1 MELLLCIN
9 KKKNVAMK
17 YVPDFV
23 PNDLKQYERDGLLTS
38 YDQMKCERFLE
49 DVNNHFANT
58 KIVNF
63 ELINKWLKGEEVSE
77 GTLRNYQAVQKAE
90 VFGYPI
96 KEREKIML
104 AALNSSVKRNDVFV
118 SKELVKEHLT
128 SPLNDNSIFLSSMKK
143 RRFNTKK
150 AKTLFQ
156 HKSFQIWKSLS
167 YNKILNTSFTT
178 IL

>member
-1 MELLLCIN
+1 
-9 KKKNVAMK
+9 MK

-77 GTLRNYQAVQKAE
+77 GTLRNYQAVQK
-90 VFGYPI
+90 
-96 KEREKIML
+96 

>member
-1 MELLLCIN
+1 
-9 KKKNVAMK
+9 MK

-128 SPLNDNSIFLSSMKK
+128 SPLNGNSIFFV
-143 RRFNTKK
+143 FNE
-150 AKTLFQ
+150 
-156 HKSFQIWKSLS
+156 
-167 YNKILNTSFTT
+167 NEEV
-178 IL
+178 